1 MQEGKMERKLH
12 TPFIVALAAVSL
24 MTLGAAEN
32 NTPSAAEQ
40 GIQKEV
46 RHELLMLPY
55 YNVFD
60 NLEFAVNGHTVTL
73 MGQVTWP
80 ALKSDAENV
89 VKKIKGVN
97 KVINDIQV
105 LPPSPMDDRI
115 RMAELLHIYSA
126 PGFEKY
132 AIQPVP
138 SIHII
143 VDNGRVTLEGVVDSK
158 ADKDIAGMRA
168 NTVPGTF
175 EVTNNL
181 RVERG

>member
-1 MQEGKMERKLH
+1 MERKLH
-12 TPFIVALAAVSL
+12 NLFIVALAAASL
-24 MTLGAAEN
+24 TTLQAAEN
-32 NTPSAAEQ
+32 NTPTPTEQ
-40 GIQKEV
+40 RIQKEV

-60 NLEFAVNGHTVTL
+60 NLEFAVNGRTVTL

-80 ALKSDAENV
+80 TLKSDAGNV
-89 VKKIKGVN
+89 VKKIEGVD
-97 KVINDIQV
+97 KVVNNIQV
-105 LPPSPMDDRI
+105 LPPSPMDDHI
-115 RMAELLHIYSA
+115 RVAELLHIYST

-158 ADKDIAGMRA
+158 SDKDIAGIRA
-168 NTVPGTF
+168 NGVPGTF

-181 RVERG
+181 RVQKG